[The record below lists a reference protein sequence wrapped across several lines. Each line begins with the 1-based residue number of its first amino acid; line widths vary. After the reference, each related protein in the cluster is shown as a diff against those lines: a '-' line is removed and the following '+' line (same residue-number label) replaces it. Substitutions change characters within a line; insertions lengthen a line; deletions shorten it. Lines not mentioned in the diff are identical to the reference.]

1 MKDKLIPPPPHKPRE
16 AKGNFLPIQDS
27 TWAEKNHSQEKKPQL
42 CASSIEAVQTYNCPH
57 CARTLSKEVNIKSGP
72 RLMDSTRRWK
82 KLTHNHSEGSVYNLA
97 YMGLPEENFPAA
109 VKSLYKITN

>member
-1 MKDKLIPPPPHKPRE
+1 
-16 AKGNFLPIQDS
+16 
-27 TWAEKNHSQEKKPQL
+27 
-42 CASSIEAVQTYNCPH
+42 
-57 CARTLSKEVNIKSGP
+57 
-72 RLMDSTRRWK
+72 MDSTRRWK